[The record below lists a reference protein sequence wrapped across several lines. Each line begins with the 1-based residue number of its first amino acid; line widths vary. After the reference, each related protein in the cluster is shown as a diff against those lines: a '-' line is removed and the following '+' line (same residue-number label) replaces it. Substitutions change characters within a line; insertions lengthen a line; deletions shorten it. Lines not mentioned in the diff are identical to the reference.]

1 MPTVTYRG
9 RWPTKRAPFGSFN
22 RGIPQDVTQEW
33 LESNRRKI
41 TSDPDFVVKSDAN
54 ELVDLD
60 ADGEPDTKWT
70 RQQLYD
76 WLTLH
81 DVRAR
86 AGLTKAQLLSSVRDT
101 LGMSSEEE
109 TEEVAEET
117 EEAVLTEEVMNGT
130 ALVESEAD
138 PQEAEVTE

>member
-1 MPTVTYRG
+1 MPTVTYCG
-9 RWPTKRAPFGSFN
+9 RWPTKRAPFGLFN
-22 RGIPQDVTQEW
+22 RGIPQEVTQEW
-33 LESNRRKI
+33 LESNRHRV
-41 TSDPDFVVKSDAN
+41 TNDPDFVVGSDAN

-60 ADGEPDTKWT
+60 GAGQPDTKWT

-101 LGMSSEEE
+101 LGISSKEEI
-109 TEEVAEET
+109 EEVAEET
-117 EEAVLTEEVMNGT
+117 EEVVLTEEVMNET

-138 PQEAEVTE
+138 LQEAEVTE

>member
-9 RWPTKRAPFGSFN
+9 RWPAKRAPFGSFT

-33 LESNRRKI
+33 LESNRYKV
-41 TSDPDFVVKSDAN
+41 TNDPDFVVASDAN
-54 ELVDLD
+54 ELLDLN
-60 ADGEPDTKWT
+60 ADGKPDKEWT

-86 AGLTKAQLLSSVRDT
+86 AGLTKAQLLDSVRGA
-101 LGMSSEEE
+101 LGISSEEE
-109 TEEVAEET
+109 AEEP
-117 EEAVLTEEVMNGT
+117 VLTEEVMNET
-130 ALVESEAD
+130 ALVEGEAD
-138 PQEAEVTE
+138 SEEAEVTE

>member
-9 RWPTKRAPFGSFN
+9 RWPTKRAPFGTYT

-41 TSDPDFVVKSDAN
+41 TNDPDFVVASDAN
-54 ELVDLD
+54 DLVDLN
-60 ADGEPDTKWT
+60 ADGEPDKKWT

-86 AGLTKAQLLSSVRDT
+86 AGLTKAQLLDSVRGT
-101 LGMSSEEE
+101 LGMGSQ
-109 TEEVAEET
+109 EEVEEAEEP
-117 EEAVLTEEVMNGT
+117 VLTEEVMNET
-130 ALVESEAD
+130 ALVENEAD
-138 PQEAEVTE
+138 SEEAEVTE

>member
-1 MPTVTYRG
+1 VTYRG

-138 PQEAEVTE
+138 PEEAEVTE